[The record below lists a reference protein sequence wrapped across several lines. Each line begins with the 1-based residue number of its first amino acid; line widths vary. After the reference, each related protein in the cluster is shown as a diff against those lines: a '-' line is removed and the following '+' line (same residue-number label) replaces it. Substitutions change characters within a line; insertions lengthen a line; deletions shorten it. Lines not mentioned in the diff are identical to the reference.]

1 MGTILKSLI
10 TGGAFRYLMAIPTV
24 GHGVA
29 YLLEELETGLVRFER
44 ELSQYVHHE
53 DQTLTGKFD
62 PKPEPDSGAT
72 APNLPSRRERT
83 GPQTAPAVFIPEFTA
98 PDLPPSVAGP
108 QTAPGGAPESAPAP
122 PSDLPPL
129 GG

>member
-44 ELSQYVHHE
+44 ELSQYVRHE

-62 PKPEPDSGAT
+62 PKPEDTQPEPLHP
-72 APNLPSRRERT
+72 APAGPS
-83 GPQTAPAVFIPEFTA
+83 PAPAVFIPEFTA